1 MRSIG
6 PRPFFLPALW
16 ISALAFLLVAPLAHA
31 HSFEITKIDLRL
43 HRDGTLEIDVPF
55 HVDALLAQVP
65 SGEPTEEDYT
75 RLRERPTDEF
85 EADLAKW
92 GEYLRTGVRVKFDG
106 VAIDLQI
113 SFPER
118 DEARERGDA
127 SPLPGQRFRLHGEI
141 PEGAQELLFTA
152 SPTFK
157 LIMLS
162 IWWDDFD
169 APRQEFVNAGE
180 VSTPYDLTALE
191 PQGRLSVIGQYLRLG
206 FLHIVPGGL
215 DHILFVLGLFL
226 LSTRVRPLLWQVTAF
241 TLAHTTTLA
250 LSTYGVLQLSSSIV
264 EPLIALSIAYV
275 GVENMLTTEL
285 KPWRPAVVFGFGL
298 LHGLGFAG
306 VLRELGLPQGRFVE
320 ALLSFNVGV
329 EFGQIAILAGAFL
342 LVGWFRKRVWYRA
355 RIVIPASGVITI
367 VALYWT
373 VTRWM
378 G

>member
-1 MRSIG
+1 MMV
-6 PRPFFLPALW
+6 A
-16 ISALAFLLVAPLAHA
+16 AFLLATPLAHA
-31 HSFEITKIDLRL
+31 HSFDITKVELRL

-65 SGEPTEEDYT
+65 TGEPTEEDYT
-75 RLRERPTDEF
+75 RLRERPADEL
-85 EADLAKW
+85 EQDLAKW
-92 GEYLRTGVRVKFDG
+92 GDYLRTGVRLKFDG

-118 DEARERGDA
+118 DAARQRGEAV
-127 SPLPGQRFRLHGEI
+127 PLPGQRFRLHGEI
-141 PEGAQELLFTA
+141 PRGAQELVFTA

-162 IWWDDFD
+162 IWWDGFD
-169 APRQEFVNAGE
+169 VPRQEFVNPGGT
-180 VSTPYDLTALE
+180 SMPYDLTILE
-191 PQGRLSVIGQYLRLG
+191 PQGRLSVMGQYTRLG
-206 FLHIVPGGL
+206 FLHIVPRGL

-226 LSTRVRPLLWQVTAF
+226 LSTHLRPLLWQVTAF
-241 TLAHTTTLA
+241 TIAHTATLA
-250 LSTYGVLQLSSSIV
+250 LSAYGVLQLSASIV

-275 GVENMLTTEL
+275 GIENILTTEL

-298 LHGLGFAG
+298 LHGMGFAG

-329 EFGQIAILAGAFL
+329 ELGQIAVLVGAFL
-342 LVGWFRKRVWYRA
+342 IVGWFRKRAWYRA
-355 RIVIPASGVITI
+355 RIVVPASGVITI

-373 VTRWM
+373 LTRWM